1 MFISGENICTFKI
14 LTQKNDW
21 DPNDAHDYYIENI
34 SKGLVLGFTDK
45 YNGAVTEQVLDLQND
60 ARQTWI
66 LEMDSFHGYQDG
78 KLV

>member
-14 LTQKNDW
+14 LTQKND
-21 DPNDAHDYYIENI
+21 PQKYYIENI

-60 ARQTWI
+60 AGQTWI